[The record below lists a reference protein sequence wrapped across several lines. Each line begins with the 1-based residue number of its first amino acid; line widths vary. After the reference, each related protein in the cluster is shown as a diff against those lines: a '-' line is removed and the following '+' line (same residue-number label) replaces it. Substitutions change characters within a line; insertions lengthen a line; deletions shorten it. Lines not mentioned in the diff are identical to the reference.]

1 MRITV
6 VIPTCRR
13 TALLKSALASVANQ
27 SRRDL
32 IEEVIVSENSDDGSS
47 SAVAAQF
54 PNLPI
59 RYIHQTPAMAAG
71 DHFAYLPTIARTEWT
86 APLADDDMWGRYHL
100 ESAYRAL
107 TAHPEAVAFVGQ
119 STTTSN
125 ESRTSTGV
133 TSYLLAANTSERN
146 CTLSEYWLLNELT
159 MTVECLAYTPLN
171 MWALVGRTDSLRKVF
186 HTAFTEP
193 GAGHDSDRYLLWALG
208 KLGAIVAGREI
219 TLFYRTHDDNACARL
234 LREDAPHQYRMSKE
248 YTERMMRDAAR
259 TGRDLKTAW
268 RDAIAATPL
277 PERVKYWQNANPG
290 AKAAILEAWGKD
302 LRDLGLTPPI
312 TLKRIWAAATPPGV
326 NVAML
331 WFRRMMNAR
340 QAAIRETR

>member
-1 MRITV
+1 
-6 VIPTCRR
+6 
-13 TALLKSALASVANQ
+13 
-27 SRRDL
+27 
-32 IEEVIVSENSDDGSS
+32 
-47 SAVAAQF
+47 
-54 PNLPI
+54 
-59 RYIHQTPAMAAG
+59 
-71 DHFAYLPTIARTEWT
+71 
-86 APLADDDMWGRYHL
+86 
-100 ESAYRAL
+100 
-107 TAHPEAVAFVGQ
+107 
-119 STTTSN
+119 
-125 ESRTSTGV
+125 
-133 TSYLLAANTSERN
+133 
-146 CTLSEYWLLNELT
+146 

-171 MWALVGRTDSLRKVF
+171 MWALVGRTDSLRQVF

-219 TLFYRTHDDNACARL
+219 TLFYRLHDDNACARL
-234 LREDAPHQYRMSKE
+234 LREDASHQYRMSKE
-248 YTERMMRDAAR
+248 YTKRMMRDAAN

-268 RDAIAATPL
+268 REAIAAAPL

-340 QAAIRETR
+340 QGAIRKTR